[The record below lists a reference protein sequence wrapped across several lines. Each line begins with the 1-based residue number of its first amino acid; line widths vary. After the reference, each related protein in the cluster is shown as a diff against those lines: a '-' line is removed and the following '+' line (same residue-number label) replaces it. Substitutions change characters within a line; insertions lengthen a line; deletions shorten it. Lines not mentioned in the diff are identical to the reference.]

1 MATKTILFIKDQMS
15 TQNEMAS
22 KTFLLIKGQTSIQ
35 NNNVLSQENSFI
47 PEENKIETSDEKIFL
62 ANGNIV
68 LLQPIGKGGFASV
81 KKAYYVENS
90 EDCAIKFLKKTN
102 SVPFEVVQIEIK
114 IAETLKM
121 INHDNILKSMK

>member
-90 EDCAIKFLKKTN
+90 
-102 SVPFEVVQIEIK
+102 
-114 IAETLKM
+114 
-121 INHDNILKSMK
+121 